1 MAATDGVAVTSTGER
16 FNGIGMTSTRT
27 RTRMVE
33 RLREQGIKDEA
44 VLAAMAAVPRH
55 IFVEDA
61 LAIRA
66 YDDSPLPIGAGQ
78 TISQPYV
85 VARMTELLRAGRP
98 LARVLEIGTGCGYQT
113 AILAQLADEVY
124 TVERIGSLVAKA
136 RRNLRALKANNV
148 RIKHGD
154 GTADLGEQ
162 IEFDG
167 IMVTAATT
175 QVPTAPLRHLK
186 AGGRMVLPLAR
197 YDDELKGVQLLTV
210 IESTPGGIRE
220 QTFDA
225 VRFVPLLSGLA

>member
-1 MAATDGVAVTSTGER
+1 MTSIGEK

-85 VARMTELLRAGRP
+85 VARMTELLRAGAP
-98 LARVLEIGTGCGYQT
+98 LHRVLEIGTGCGYQT

-154 GTADLGEQ
+154 GSADLGEDL
-162 IEFDG
+162 EVDG
-167 IMVTAATT
+167 IMVTAAATH
-175 QVPTAPLRHLK
+175 VPTSLLRYLK
-186 AGGRMVLPLAR
+186 VGGRMVLPLAR
-197 YDDELKGVQLLTV
+197 HDEELKGVQLLTV
-210 IESTPGGIRE
+210 IEKAPSGIRE
-220 QTFDA
+220 QTYDA

>member
-1 MAATDGVAVTSTGER
+1 MAAADGLAMTSTGEK
-16 FNGIGMTSTRT
+16 FDGIGMTSTRT
-27 RTRMVE
+27 RTRMIE

-85 VARMTELLRAGRP
+85 VARMTELLRAGSR
-98 LARVLEIGTGCGYQT
+98 LSRVLEIGTGCGYQT

-154 GTADLGEQ
+154 GTTDLGEDL
-162 IEFDG
+162 EVDG
-167 IMVTAATT
+167 IMVTAAAT
-175 QVPTAPLRHLK
+175 QVPVALLRYLK
-186 AGGRMVLPLAR
+186 VGGRMVLPLAR

-210 IESTPGGIRE
+210 IEKTPGGVRE
-220 QTFDA
+220 QTYDA

>member
-1 MAATDGVAVTSTGER
+1 MAAAAGLAMTSTGEK
-16 FNGIGMTSTRT
+16 FDGIGMTSTRT
-27 RTRMVE
+27 RTRMIE

-61 LAIRA
+61 LTIRA

-85 VARMTELLRAGRP
+85 VARMTELLRAGSR
-98 LARVLEIGTGCGYQT
+98 LSRVLEIGTGCGYQT

-124 TVERIGSLVAKA
+124 TVERIGSLVTKA

-154 GTADLGEQ
+154 GSADLGEDL
-162 IEFDG
+162 EVDG
-167 IMVTAATT
+167 IMVTAAAT
-175 QVPTAPLRHLK
+175 QVPVALLRYLK
-186 AGGRMVLPLAR
+186 VGGRMVLPLAR
-197 YDDELKGVQLLTV
+197 FDDELKGVQLLTV
-210 IESTPGGIRE
+210 IEKTPGGVRE
-220 QTFDA
+220 QTYDA

>member
-1 MAATDGVAVTSTGER
+1 MTSSGEK

-85 VARMTELLRAGRP
+85 VARMTELLRAGTP
-98 LARVLEIGTGCGYQT
+98 LRRVLEIGTGCGYQT
-113 AILAQLADEVY
+113 AILAQVAEEVY

-136 RRNLRALKANNV
+136 RRNLRALKANSV

-154 GTADLGEQ
+154 GSADLGEDL
-162 IEFDG
+162 EVDG
-167 IMVTAATT
+167 IMVTAAAT
-175 QVPTAPLRHLK
+175 QVPAALLRYLK
-186 AGGRMVLPLAR
+186 VGGRMVLPLAR
-197 YDDELKGVQLLTV
+197 HDEELKGVQLLTV
-210 IESTPGGIRE
+210 IEKAPSGIRE
-220 QTFDA
+220 QTYDA